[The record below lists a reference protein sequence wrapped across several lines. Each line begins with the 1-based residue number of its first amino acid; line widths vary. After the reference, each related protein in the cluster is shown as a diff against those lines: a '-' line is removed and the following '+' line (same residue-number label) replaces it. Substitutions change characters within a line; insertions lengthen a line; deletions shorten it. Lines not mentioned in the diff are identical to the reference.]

1 LINNTIPFDQKNNN
15 KINMIATRIFDILEE
30 QKKYPKPDIFA
41 NRVGEG
47 WNKFSTQDYYDISH
61 FVAYSLLEMGLQKGD
76 KVATIMNNRA
86 EWNFMDMGITLA
98 NMVHVPI
105 YATLNENEYKF
116 ILNHC
121 DCKIVVMGIEAI
133 FKRVE
138 PVLQEVEQKLE
149 IFTIDQIEGIRNYR
163 EIIDLGK
170 TYADKWHDVVEGN
183 KKNIATEEIATII
196 YTSGTTG
203 NQKGVMLSHK
213 NLCSNFMPLT
223 DMQLL
228 NHTNKLL
235 SFLPLCHVYERTV
248 CYHYQFLGASY
259 YYAGGLGTIAKDI
272 HDMKA
277 DGFCAVPRVLEMMFD
292 KLYSVGKDFKGI
304 KRMLYFWAFKLATK
318 YDNYN
323 KNWFYLMKVK
333 IADQLVYSK
342 WREKMSGK
350 EMTVVSGGSA
360 IQERIVR
367 LFTAAQIRVFEG
379 YGLTETA
386 PVIAVNNPKKRILMP
401 GTVGEILPGIEFKL
415 ADDGEILT
423 KGNCLMM
430 GYYKDPEYTKQ
441 VIDDEGWFHTGDIGA
456 MVEER
461 FLKITDRKK
470 EIFKLSLGKY
480 IAPQLIEN
488 KLKESSFFSN
498 VMVIGE
504 NEKFASAIIVP
515 NMNALHFWCAKH
527 RVHFHN
533 NLEMITLPEVTKR
546 LQKEVDKINIQLSEH
561 EQIKRFRLVADEWS
575 PVTGELSQTLKL
587 KRAVIYKKYYAL
599 CREIYNYDL
608 KV

>member
-1 LINNTIPFDQKNNN
+1 
-15 KINMIATRIFDILEE
+15 MIATRIFDILEE
-30 QKKYPKPDIFA
+30 QKKYPKPDMLA
-41 NRVGEG
+41 NRHGEE
-47 WNKFSTQDYYDISH
+47 WHKFSTQEYYDNAHTI
-61 FVAYSLLEMGLQKGD
+61 AYALLEMGFQKGD
-76 KVATIMNNRA
+76 KIATIMNNRA

-121 DCKIVVMGIEAI
+121 DCKIVVIGIEAI
-133 FKRVE
+133 YKRVE
-138 PVLQEVEQKLE
+138 HILPEIEQNPE
-149 IFTIDQIEGIRNYR
+149 IFTIDVVEGRRNYK

-170 TYADKWHDVVEGN
+170 AYSAKWHGTIEEN
-183 KKNIATEEIATII
+183 KKNISTEELATII

-213 NLCSNFMPLT
+213 NICNNFMPLI
-223 DMQLL
+223 DLQVL
-228 NHTNKLL
+228 NHNHKLL

-248 CYHYQFLGASY
+248 SYHYQFLGASY
-259 YYAGGLGTIAKDI
+259 YYAGGLGTIAKDL

-277 DGFCAVPRVLEMMFD
+277 DGFCSVPRVLEMMFD
-292 KLYSVGKDFKGI
+292 KLYSVGKDLKGI
-304 KRMLYFWAFKLATK
+304 KRILYFWAFKLATK

-323 KNWFYLMKVK
+323 KNWFYLMKIK
-333 IADQLVYSK
+333 IADKLIYSK
-342 WREKMSGK
+342 WRAKLSGK

-367 LFTAAQIRVFEG
+367 LFSAAQIRVFEG

-423 KGNCLMM
+423 KGNSLMM

-456 MVEER
+456 MVEGR

-488 KLKESSFFSN
+488 KLKASTFINN

-504 NEKFASAIIVP
+504 NEKFASAILVP
-515 NMNALHFWCAKH
+515 DMNALHFWCAKH
-527 RVHFHN
+527 RVHFQN
-533 NLEMITLPEVTKR
+533 NKEMITLPAVVKR
-546 LQKEVDKINIQLSEH
+546 VQKEVDKINAQLSEH

-587 KRAVIYKKYYAL
+587 KRAVLYKKYDAL
-599 CREIYNYDL
+599 CREIYNYEH
-608 KV
+608 KI

>member
-1 LINNTIPFDQKNNN
+1 
-15 KINMIATRIFDILEE
+15 MAATRIFDILEE
-30 QKKYPKPDIFA
+30 QKKYPKPDILA
-41 NRVGEG
+41 NRYGDD
-47 WNKFSTQDYYDISH
+47 WRKFSTQEYYDTAHTI
-61 FVAYSLLEMGLQKGD
+61 AYALLEMGLQKGD
-76 KVATIMNNRA
+76 KIATILNNRA

-98 NMVHVPI
+98 NMVHVPV
-105 YATLNENEYKF
+105 YATLNENEYKY
-116 ILNHC
+116 ILSHC
-121 DCKIVVMGIEAI
+121 DCKVVLVGIEAI
-133 FKRVE
+133 YKRVE
-138 PVLQEVEQKLE
+138 PIINEVVQKPEL
-149 IFTIDQIEGIRNYR
+149 FTIDVIEGRRNYK
-163 EIIDLGK
+163 ELIDLG
-170 TYADKWHDVVEGN
+170 TLYASKWYDKIEEN
-183 KKNIATEEIATII
+183 KKTISTEELATII

-213 NLCSNFMPLT
+213 NVCNNFMPLV

-228 NHTNKLL
+228 NHNHKLL

-248 CYHYQFLGASY
+248 MYHYQFLGASY
-259 YYAGGLGTIAKDI
+259 YYAGGLGAIAKDI

-292 KLYSVGKDFKGI
+292 KLYSAGKDLKGI
-304 KRMLYFWAFKLATK
+304 KRMLYFWAFFLATK

-323 KNWFYLMKVK
+323 KNWFYLLKIK
-333 IADQLVYSK
+333 IADALVYSK

-360 IQERIVR
+360 IQERIIR
-367 LFTAAQIRVFEG
+367 LFTAAQLCVYEG

-386 PVIAVNNPKKRILMP
+386 PVIAVNNPKKRILKP
-401 GTVGEILPGIEFKL
+401 GTVGEIMPGIEFKL
-415 ADDGEILT
+415 ANDGEILT
-423 KGNCLMM
+423 KGVCLMM

-441 VIDDEGWFHTGDIGA
+441 VIDEEGWFHTGDIGT
-456 MVEER
+456 MVDDK

-488 KLKESSFFSN
+488 KLKESSFIN
-498 VMVIGE
+498 NAMVIGE

-515 NMNALHFWCAKH
+515 SMNALHYWCAKH
-527 RVHFHN
+527 RVQFN
-533 NLEMITLPEVTKR
+533 NNIEMVTLPEVNKR
-546 LQKEVDKINIQLSEH
+546 IQKEVDKINAQLSEH

-575 PVTGELSQTLKL
+575 PLTGELSLTLKL
-587 KRAVIYKKYYAL
+587 KRAVIYKKYDAL

>member
-1 LINNTIPFDQKNNN
+1 MK
-15 KINMIATRIFDILEE
+15 ATRIFDILEE
-30 QKKYPKPDIFA
+30 QKKYPKPDMLA
-41 NRVGEG
+41 NRVGDD
-47 WNKFSTQDYYDISH
+47 WRRFSTQEYYDTAHTI
-61 FVAYSLLEMGLQKGD
+61 AYALLEMGLQKGD
-76 KVATIMNNRA
+76 KVATIMFNRA

-98 NMVHVPI
+98 NLVHVPI
-105 YATLNENEYKF
+105 YATLNENEYKY
-116 ILNHC
+116 ILGHC
-121 DCKIVVMGIEAI
+121 DCKVVVVGIEAI
-133 FKRVE
+133 FRRIE
-138 PVLQEVEQKLE
+138 PIIHLVEQKPE
-149 IFTIDQIEGIRNYR
+149 VFTIDNIEGKRNYQ
-163 EIIDLGK
+163 ELVDLGNAYK
-170 TYADKWHDVVEGN
+170 SKWYDKVEEN
-183 KKNIATEEIATII
+183 KKTITTEEIATII

-203 NQKGVMLSHK
+203 NQKGVMLSHQ
-213 NLCSNFMPLT
+213 NICTNFTDLL

-228 NHTNKLL
+228 NHNHKLL

-248 CYHYQFLGASY
+248 MYHYQFLGASY

-292 KLYSVGKDFKGI
+292 KLYSVGKDLKGI

-318 YDNYN
+318 FDNEN

-333 IADQLVYSK
+333 LADKLVYSK

-367 LFTAAQIRVFEG
+367 LFTAAQIQVFEG
-379 YGLTETA
+379 YGLTETS
-386 PVIAVNNPKKRILMP
+386 PVIAVNNPAKKILKP
-401 GTVGEILPGIEFKL
+401 GTVGEIMPSIEFKL
-415 ADDGEILT
+415 APDGEILT
-423 KGNCLMM
+423 KGKCLML

-441 VIDDEGWFHTGDIGA
+441 VIDEDGWFHTGDIGK
-456 MVEER
+456 MVDGR

-480 IAPQLIEN
+480 VAPQLIEN
-488 KLKESSFFSN
+488 KLKESTFINN

-515 NMNALHFWCAKH
+515 DMNALHFWCAKH
-527 RVHFHN
+527 RVHFQN
-533 NLEMITLPEVTKR
+533 NIEMIQLPEVVKR
-546 LQKEVDKINIQLSEH
+546 VQREVDKINAQLSEH
-561 EQIKRFRLVADEWS
+561 EQIKRFRMVADEWS
-575 PVTGELSQTLKL
+575 PSTGELSLTLKL
-587 KRAVIYKKYYAL
+587 KRAVIYKKYNTL
-599 CREIYNYDL
+599 CKEIYHYDM

>member
-1 LINNTIPFDQKNNN
+1 MTP
-15 KINMIATRIFDILEE
+15 TRIFDILEE

-41 NRVGEG
+41 NRTGDT
-47 WNKFSTQDYYDISH
+47 WRKFSTQDYYDIAH
-61 FVAYSLLEMGLQKGD
+61 TIAYALLEMGLQKGD

-86 EWNFMDMGITLA
+86 EWNFMDMGIMLA

-105 YATLNENEYKF
+105 YATLNEKEYKH

-121 DCKIVVMGIEAI
+121 DCKIVVTGVEAI
-133 FKRVE
+133 YKKVE
-138 PVLQEVEQKLE
+138 PILHEVEQKPE
-149 IFTIDQIEGIRNYR
+149 VFTIDVIEGKRNYQ

-170 TYADKWHDVVEGN
+170 TSASKWYDKVEEN
-183 KKNIATEEIATII
+183 KKTISTEELATII

-213 NLCSNFMPLT
+213 NLCNNFMPLT
-223 DMQLL
+223 EMQTLDH
-228 NHTNKLL
+228 NAKLL

-277 DGFCAVPRVLEMMFD
+277 DGFCSVPRVLEMMFD
-292 KLYSVGKDFKGI
+292 KLYSVGKDLKGI
-304 KRMLYFWAFKLATK
+304 KRMLYFWAFRVATK

-323 KNWFYLMKVK
+323 KNWFYLLKIK

-342 WREKMSGK
+342 WRAKMSGK
-350 EMTVVSGGSA
+350 EMIVVSGGSA
-360 IQERIVR
+360 IQARIIR
-367 LFTAAQIRVFEG
+367 LFTAAQVRVYEG
-379 YGLTETA
+379 YGLTETS
-386 PVIAVNNPKKRILMP
+386 PVIAVNNPKKRILKP
-401 GTVGEILPGIEFKL
+401 GTVGEIMPGIEFKL

-423 KGNCLMM
+423 KGHCLMM

-441 VIDDEGWFHTGDIGA
+441 VIDEDGWFHTGDIGT
-456 MVEER
+456 MVEGK
-461 FLKITDRKK
+461 FLQITDRKK

-480 IAPQLIEN
+480 IAPQMIEN
-488 KLKESSFFSN
+488 KLKESTFINN

-515 NMNALHFWCAKH
+515 DMNALHFWCAKH
-527 RVHFHN
+527 RVHFEN
-533 NLEMITLPEVTKR
+533 NKEMITLPEVLKR
-546 LQKEVDKINIQLSEH
+546 IQREVDKINAQLSEH
-561 EQIKRFRLVADEWS
+561 EQIKRFRLIADEWS
-575 PVTGELSQTLKL
+575 PMSGELSQTLKL
-587 KRAVIYKKYYAL
+587 KRAVIYRKYDAL

>member
-1 LINNTIPFDQKNNN
+1 
-15 KINMIATRIFDILEE
+15 MVATRIFDILEE
-30 QKKYPKPDIFA
+30 QKKYPKPDILA
-41 NRVGEG
+41 NRKGES
-47 WNKFSTQDYYDISH
+47 WRTFSTQDYYNISH
-61 FVAYSLLEMGLQKGD
+61 TIAYALLEMGLQKGD
-76 KVATIMNNRA
+76 KIATIMFNRA

-98 NMVHVPI
+98 NMVHVPV
-105 YATLNENEYKF
+105 YATLNENEYKH

-121 DCKIVVMGIEAI
+121 DCKVVVIGVEAI
-133 FKRVE
+133 YKRVE
-138 PVLQEVEQKLE
+138 PILNDIVQKPE
-149 IFTIDQIEGIRNYR
+149 IFTIDKVEGRRNYQ
-163 EIIDLGK
+163 ELIDLGK
-170 TYADKWHDVVEGN
+170 VYASKWFDKIEEN
-183 KKNIATEEIATII
+183 KKTISTEEFATII
-196 YTSGTTG
+196 YTSGTAG

-213 NLCSNFMPLT
+213 NLCHNFMPLT

-228 NHTNKLL
+228 NHTHKLL

-248 CYHYQFLGASY
+248 SYHYQFLGASY

-292 KLYSVGKDFKGI
+292 KLYSAGKDFKGF
-304 KRMLYFWAFKLATK
+304 KKLLYFWAFRLATK

-323 KNWFYLMKVK
+323 HNWFYLLK
-333 IADQLVYSK
+333 IKLADKLIYSK
-342 WREKMSGK
+342 WREKLSGK

-360 IQERIVR
+360 IQERIIR
-367 LFTAAQIRVFEG
+367 LFTAAQIRVYEG
-379 YGLTETA
+379 YGLTETS
-386 PVIAVNNPKKRILMP
+386 PVIAVNNPKKRILKP

-415 ADDGEILT
+415 DDDGEILT
-423 KGNCLMM
+423 KGNCLMI

-441 VIDDEGWFHTGDIGA
+441 VIDDEGWFHTGDIGTLIDD
-456 MVEER
+456 R

-488 KLKESSFFSN
+488 KLKESTFINN

-515 NMNALHFWCAKH
+515 DMNALHFWCAKH

-533 NLEMITLPEVTKR
+533 NIEMILLPDVIKR
-546 LQKEVDKINIQLSEH
+546 VQKEVDKINAQLSEH

-575 PVTGELSQTLKL
+575 PMTGELSQTLKL
-587 KRAVIYKKYYAL
+587 KRAVIYRKYDAL

>member
-1 LINNTIPFDQKNNN
+1 
-15 KINMIATRIFDILEE
+15 MIATRIFDILEE
-30 QKKYPKPDIFA
+30 QKKYSKPDMLA
-41 NRVGEG
+41 NRMGDE
-47 WNKFSTQDYYDISH
+47 WHKFSTQDCYDTAHTI
-61 FVAYSLLEMGLQKGD
+61 AYALLEMDFKKGD
-76 KVATIMNNRA
+76 KIATIMNNRA

-105 YATLNENEYKF
+105 YATLNENEYKY

-121 DCKIVVMGIEAI
+121 DCKMVVMGVEAI
-133 FKRVE
+133 YRRIE
-138 PVLQEVEQKLE
+138 PILNEVIQHPE
-149 IFTIDQIEGIRNYR
+149 IFTIDIIEGKRNYK

-170 TYADKWHDVVEGN
+170 EYAAKWHETIEDN
-183 KKNIATEEIATII
+183 KKNISTEELATII

-213 NLCSNFMPLT
+213 NLCNNFMPLI

-228 NHTNKLL
+228 NHNHKLL

-248 CYHYQFLGASY
+248 SYHYQFLGASY

-277 DGFCAVPRVLEMMFD
+277 DGFCSVPRVLEMMFD

-304 KRMLYFWAFKLATK
+304 KRMLYFWAFRLATK

-323 KNWFYLMKVK
+323 KNWFYLMKIK
-333 IADQLVYSK
+333 FADKLIYSK
-342 WREKMSGK
+342 WRAKLSGK

-367 LFTAAQIRVFEG
+367 LFSAAQIRVFEG

-386 PVIAVNNPKKRILMP
+386 PVIAVNNPKKRILKP

-415 ADDGEILT
+415 AEDGEILT

-441 VIDDEGWFHTGDIGA
+441 VIDEEGWFHTGDIGA
-456 MVEER
+456 IVEGR

-488 KLKESSFFSN
+488 KLKESTFINN

-515 NMNALHFWCAKH
+515 DMNALHFWCAKH
-527 RVHFHN
+527 RVHFQN
-533 NLEMITLPEVTKR
+533 NKEMITLPEVIKR
-546 LQKEVDKINIQLSEH
+546 VQREVVKINSQLSEH
-561 EQIKRFRLVADEWS
+561 EQIKRFRLTADEWA
-575 PVTGELSQTLKL
+575 PMTGELSQTLKL
-587 KRAVIYKKYYAL
+587 KRAVIYKKYDAL
-599 CREIYNYDL
+599 CREIYNYEH
-608 KV
+608 KI

>member
-1 LINNTIPFDQKNNN
+1 
-15 KINMIATRIFDILEE
+15 MAATRIFDILEE
-30 QKKYPKPDIFA
+30 QKKYPKSDIFA
-41 NRVGEG
+41 NRLGDE
-47 WNKFSTQDYYDISH
+47 WRTFSTQFYYEISH
-61 FVAYSLLEMGLQKGD
+61 TIAYALLEMGLQKGD
-76 KVATIMNNRA
+76 KISTIMNNRA

-105 YATLNENEYKF
+105 YSTLNENEYQY

-121 DCKIVVMGIEAI
+121 DCKIVVIGIEAI
-133 FKRVE
+133 YKRVE
-138 PVLQEVEQKLE
+138 PILNIVAQKPE
-149 IFTIDQIEGIRNYR
+149 IFTIDVIENRR
-163 EIIDLGK
+163 SFQEIIDLGK
-170 TYADKWHDVVEGN
+170 LFASKWYDTVEEN
-183 KKNIATEEIATII
+183 KRNISTEEIATII

-223 DMQLL
+223 NLQLL
-228 NHTNKLL
+228 NHTHKLL

-248 CYHYQFLGASY
+248 MYHYQFLGASY
-259 YYAGGLGTIAKDI
+259 YYAGGVGTIAKDI

-292 KLYSVGKDFKGI
+292 KLYSVGKDLKGI
-304 KRMLYFWAFKLATK
+304 KRILYFWAFKLATK
-318 YDNYN
+318 FDNYN
-323 KNWFYLMKVK
+323 TNPFYLLKIK
-333 IADQLVYSK
+333 IADKLIYSK

-360 IQERIVR
+360 IQERIIR
-367 LFTAAQIRVFEG
+367 LFTAAQIRVYEG
-379 YGLTETA
+379 YGLTETS
-386 PVIAVNNPKKRILMP
+386 PVIAVNNPKKRILKP
-401 GTVGEILPGIEFKL
+401 GTVGEILNGIEFKL

-441 VIDDEGWFHTGDIGA
+441 VIDEEGWFHTGDIGA
-456 MVEER
+456 LVESR

-488 KLKESSFFSN
+488 KLKESSFISN

-504 NEKFASAIIVP
+504 NEKFTSAIIVP

-533 NLEMITLPEVTKR
+533 NIEMISIPEVTKR
-546 LQKEVDKINIQLSEH
+546 VQKEVDRINSQLSEH

-575 PVTGELSQTLKL
+575 PMSGELSQTLKL
-587 KRAVIYKKYYAL
+587 KRAVIYKKYDAL

>member
-1 LINNTIPFDQKNNN
+1 
-15 KINMIATRIFDILEE
+15 MIATRIFDILEE
-30 QKKYPKPDIFA
+30 QKKYPKPDILA
-41 NRVGEG
+41 NRLGDD
-47 WNKFSTQDYYDISH
+47 WRRFSTQEYYDTAHTI
-61 FVAYSLLEMGLQKGD
+61 AYALLEMGLQKGD
-76 KVATIMNNRA
+76 KIATIMFNRA

-98 NMVHVPI
+98 NMVHVPV
-105 YATLNENEYKF
+105 YATLNENEYKY

-121 DCKIVVMGIEAI
+121 DCKVIVIGIEAI
-133 FKRVE
+133 YKRVA
-138 PVLQEVEQKLE
+138 PVLNEIVQKPEL
-149 IFTIDQIEGIRNYR
+149 FTIDKIEGRRNYQ
-163 EIIDLGK
+163 ELIDLGK
-170 TYADKWHDVVEGN
+170 AYSSKWFAHVEEN
-183 KKNIATEEIATII
+183 KKIISTEEIASIL

-213 NLCSNFMPLT
+213 NLCSNFMPLIG
-223 DMQLL
+223 MQLL
-228 NHTNKLL
+228 NHTHKML

-248 CYHYQFLGASY
+248 MYHYQHMGLSY

-292 KLYSVGKDFKGI
+292 KLYSVGKDLKGI
-304 KRMLYFWAFKLATK
+304 KRMLYFWAFKLGTK

-323 KNWFYLMKVK
+323 QNWFYLLKVK
-333 IADQLVYSK
+333 IADKLIYSK

-360 IQERIVR
+360 IQERIIR
-367 LFTAAQIRVFEG
+367 LFTAAQIRVYEG
-379 YGLTETA
+379 YGLTETS
-386 PVIAVNNPKKRILMP
+386 PVIAVNNPKKRILKP

-441 VIDDEGWFHTGDIGA
+441 VIDEEGWFHTGDIGT
-456 MVEER
+456 MLEGR

-488 KLKESSFFSN
+488 KLKESSFINN

-515 NMNALHFWCAKH
+515 DMNALHFWCAKH

-533 NLEMITLPEVTKR
+533 HNEMINLPEVNKR
-546 LQKEVDKINIQLSEH
+546 MQREVDKINAQLSEH
-561 EQIKRFRLVADEWS
+561 EQIKRFRMVADEWS
-575 PVTGELSQTLKL
+575 PATGELSLTLKL
-587 KRAVIYKKYYAL
+587 KRAVIYKKYDAL
-599 CREIYNYDL
+599 CREIYHYDL

>member
-1 LINNTIPFDQKNNN
+1 
-15 KINMIATRIFDILEE
+15 
-30 QKKYPKPDIFA
+30 
-41 NRVGEG
+41 
-47 WNKFSTQDYYDISH
+47 
-61 FVAYSLLEMGLQKGD
+61 
-76 KVATIMNNRA
+76 
-86 EWNFMDMGITLA
+86 MDMGITLA
-98 NMVHVPI
+98 NMVHVPV
-105 YATLNENEYKF
+105 YATLNENEYKY

-121 DCKIVVMGIEAI
+121 DCKMVVMGIETI
-133 FKRVE
+133 YKRVE
-138 PVLQEVEQKLE
+138 PIIDEIVQKPE
-149 IFTIDQIEGIRNYR
+149 IFTIDKIEGKRNYQ
-163 EIIDLGK
+163 EIIDIGK
-170 TYADKWHDVVEGN
+170 ANSSKWFEQVEEN
-183 KKNIATEEIATII
+183 KKNISTEELATII

-213 NLCSNFMPLT
+213 NVCNNFMPLT
-223 DMQLL
+223 EMQ
-228 NHTNKLL
+228 NIDHTGKLL

-248 CYHYQFLGASY
+248 SYHYQFLGASY
-259 YYAGGLGTIAKDI
+259 YYAGGLSTIAKDI

-292 KLYSVGKDFKGI
+292 KLYSVGKDLKGI
-304 KRMLYFWAFKLATK
+304 KRMLYFWAFRLATT
-318 YDNYN
+318 YDYYN
-323 KNWFYLMKVK
+323 KNWFYLLK
-333 IADQLVYSK
+333 IKLADQLVYSK

-360 IQERIVR
+360 IQERIIR
-367 LFTAAQIRVFEG
+367 LFSAAQIRVYEG

-386 PVIAVNNPKKRILMP
+386 PVIAVNNPRKRILKP

-423 KGNCLMM
+423 KGHCLMM

-441 VIDDEGWFHTGDIGA
+441 VIDEEGWFHTGDIGA
-456 MVEER
+456 MVDER

-480 IAPQLIEN
+480 IAPQMIEN
-488 KLKESSFFSN
+488 KMKESTFISN

-527 RVHFHN
+527 RVHFEN
-533 NLEMITLPEVTKR
+533 NIEMIANQEVNKR
-546 LQKEVDKINIQLSEH
+546 IQREVDKINAQLSEH
-561 EQIKRFRLVADEWS
+561 EQIKRFRLVVDEWS
-575 PVTGELSQTLKL
+575 PATGELSLTLKL
-587 KRAVIYKKYYAL
+587 KRAVIYKKYNAL
-599 CREIYNYDL
+599 CREIYNYNL

>member
-1 LINNTIPFDQKNNN
+1 
-15 KINMIATRIFDILEE
+15 MAATRIFDILEE
-30 QKKYPKPDIFA
+30 QKKYPKPDMFA
-41 NRVGEG
+41 NRMGDT
-47 WNKFSTQDYYDISH
+47 WRKFSTQDYYDISH
-61 FVAYSLLEMGLQKGD
+61 TIAYALLEMGLQKGD
-76 KVATIMNNRA
+76 KIATIMNNRA

-105 YATLNENEYKF
+105 YATLNEKEYKY

-121 DCKIVVMGIEAI
+121 DCKIVVIGIEAI
-133 FKRVE
+133 YKRVE
-138 PVLQEVEQKLE
+138 PILHEVEQKPE
-149 IFTIDQIEGIRNYR
+149 VFTIDVIEGRRNYQ

-170 TYADKWHDVVEGN
+170 AYASKWHDTVEEN
-183 KKNIATEEIATII
+183 KKNISTEEMATII

-213 NLCSNFMPLT
+213 NLCFNFMALT
-223 DMQLL
+223 KMQLL

-248 CYHYQFLGASY
+248 GYHYQFLGASY
-259 YYAGGLGTIAKDI
+259 YYAGSLGTIAKDI

-292 KLYSVGKDFKGI
+292 KLYSAGKDLKGI
-304 KRMLYFWAFKLATK
+304 KRMLYFWAFRLATK
-318 YDNYN
+318 YDNYD
-323 KNWFYLMKVK
+323 KSWFYSLKMK
-333 IADQLVYSK
+333 IADKLIYSK

-350 EMTVVSGGSA
+350 EMIVVSGGSA

-367 LFTAAQIRVFEG
+367 LFTAAQLRVFEG

-386 PVIAVNNPKKRILMP
+386 PVIAVNNPKKRILKP
-401 GTVGEILPGIEFKL
+401 GTVGEVVPGIDFKL

-423 KGNCLMM
+423 KGNCLMI

-441 VIDDEGWFHTGDIGA
+441 VIDEEGWFHTGDIGE

-480 IAPQLIEN
+480 VAPQLIEN
-488 KLKESSFFSN
+488 KLKESSFISN
-498 VMVIGE
+498 GMIIGE

-527 RVHFHN
+527 RVHFEN
-533 NLEMITLPEVTKR
+533 NMEMITLPDVVKR
-546 LQKEVDKINIQLSEH
+546 IQREVDKINAQLSEH
-561 EQIKRFRLVADEWS
+561 EQIKRFRMVTDEWS
-575 PVTGELSQTLKL
+575 PMTGELSQTLKL
-587 KRAVIYKKYYAL
+587 KRAVIYKKYDAL
-599 CREIYNYDL
+599 CREIYNHDL

>member
-1 LINNTIPFDQKNNN
+1 
-15 KINMIATRIFDILEE
+15 MIATRIFDILEE
-30 QKKYPKPDIFA
+30 QKKYPKPDILA
-41 NRVGEG
+41 NRAGEG
-47 WNKFSTQDYYDISH
+47 WRKFSTQEYYDTAHQI
-61 FVAYSLLEMGLQKGD
+61 AYALLEMGLQKGD
-76 KVATIMNNRA
+76 KIATIMFNRA

-98 NMVHVPI
+98 NLVHVPV
-105 YATLNENEYKF
+105 YATLSENEYKY

-121 DCKIVVMGIEAI
+121 DCKVIVIGIEAI
-133 FKRVE
+133 YKRVAPILNE
-138 PVLQEVEQKLE
+138 ITQKPEL
-149 IFTIDQIEGIRNYR
+149 FTIDKIEGRRNYQ
-163 EIIDLGK
+163 ELIDMGK
-170 TYADKWHDVVEGN
+170 AYSSKWYEKVEEN
-183 KKNIATEEIATII
+183 KKTISTEEIASIL

-213 NLCSNFMPLT
+213 NLCCNFMPLIG
-223 DMQLL
+223 MQLL
-228 NHTNKLL
+228 NHTHKML

-248 CYHYQFLGASY
+248 MYHYQHMGLSY

-292 KLYSVGKDFKGI
+292 KLYSVGKDLKGI
-304 KRMLYFWAFKLATK
+304 KRMLYFWAFKLGTK

-323 KNWFYLMKVK
+323 KNWFYLLKIK
-333 IADQLVYSK
+333 IADKLIYSK

-360 IQERIVR
+360 IQERIIR
-367 LFTAAQIRVFEG
+367 LFTAAQIRVYEG
-379 YGLTETA
+379 YGLTETS
-386 PVIAVNNPKKRILMP
+386 PVIAVNNPKKRILKP

-441 VIDDEGWFHTGDIGA
+441 VIDEEGWFHTGDIGT
-456 MVEER
+456 MVEGR

-488 KLKESSFFSN
+488 KLKESTFISN

-515 NMNALHFWCAKH
+515 DMNALHYWCAKH
-527 RVHFHN
+527 RVRFEN
-533 NLEMITLPEVTKR
+533 NTEMINLPEVVKR
-546 LQKEVDKINIQLSEH
+546 VQKEVDKINAQLSEH
-561 EQIKRFRLVADEWS
+561 EQIKRFRMVADEWN
-575 PVTGELSQTLKL
+575 PTTGELSLTLKL
-587 KRAVIYKKYYAL
+587 KRAVIYKKYDAL
-599 CREIYNYDL
+599 CREIYHYDL

>member
-1 LINNTIPFDQKNNN
+1 
-15 KINMIATRIFDILEE
+15 MIATRIFDILEE
-30 QKKYPKPDIFA
+30 QKKYPKPDILA
-41 NRVGEG
+41 NRIGDE
-47 WNKFSTQDYYDISH
+47 WHKFSTQDYYDTAHTI
-61 FVAYSLLEMGLQKGD
+61 ACALLEMGFQKGD
-76 KVATIMNNRA
+76 KIATIMNNRA

-105 YATLNENEYKF
+105 YATLNENEYKY

-121 DCKIVVMGIEAI
+121 DCKMVVMGVEAI
-133 FKRVE
+133 YRRVE
-138 PVLQEVEQKLE
+138 PILNEVTQHPE
-149 IFTIDQIEGIRNYR
+149 IFTIDIIEGKRNYK

-170 TYADKWHDVVEGN
+170 VYFAKWHNTIEEN
-183 KKNIATEEIATII
+183 KKSISTEELATII

-213 NLCSNFMPLT
+213 NLCNNFMPLI

-228 NHTNKLL
+228 NHNHKLL

-248 CYHYQFLGASY
+248 SYHYQFLGASY

-277 DGFCAVPRVLEMMFD
+277 DGFCSVPRVLEMMFD

-304 KRMLYFWAFKLATK
+304 KRMLYFWAFRLATK

-323 KNWFYLMKVK
+323 KNWFYLMKIK
-333 IADQLVYSK
+333 LADKLIYSK
-342 WREKMSGK
+342 WRAKLSGK

-386 PVIAVNNPKKRILMP
+386 PVIAVNNPKKRILKP

-415 ADDGEILT
+415 AEDGEILT

-441 VIDDEGWFHTGDIGA
+441 VIDAEGWFHTGDIGA
-456 MVEER
+456 MVEGR

-488 KLKESSFFSN
+488 KLKESTFINN

-515 NMNALHFWCAKH
+515 DMNALHFWCAKH
-527 RVHFHN
+527 RVHFQN
-533 NLEMITLPEVTKR
+533 NKEMITLPDVIKR
-546 LQKEVDKINIQLSEH
+546 VQREVDKINAHLSEH
-561 EQIKRFRLVADEWS
+561 EQIKRFRLIADEWT
-575 PVTGELSQTLKL
+575 PMTGELSQTLKL
-587 KRAVIYKKYYAL
+587 KRAVIYKKYDAL
-599 CREIYNYDL
+599 CREIYNYDR
-608 KV
+608 VNH

>member
-1 LINNTIPFDQKNNN
+1 
-15 KINMIATRIFDILEE
+15 MRATRIFDILEE
-30 QKKYPKPDIFA
+30 QKKYPKSDILA
-41 NRVGEG
+41 NRSGDD
-47 WNKFSTQDYYDISH
+47 WRRFSTQDYYDTAHTIA
-61 FVAYSLLEMGLQKGD
+61 FALLEMGLQKGD
-76 KVATIMNNRA
+76 KIATIMFNRA

-98 NMVHVPI
+98 NMVHVPV
-105 YATLNENEYKF
+105 YATLNENEYKY

-121 DCKIVVMGIEAI
+121 DCKVIVIGIETI
-133 FKRVE
+133 YKRVAPILNE
-138 PVLQEVEQKLE
+138 IVQKPEV
-149 IFTIDQIEGIRNYR
+149 FTIDMIEGMRNYQ

-170 TYADKWHDVVEGN
+170 AYASKWNAKVEEN
-183 KKNIATEEIATII
+183 KKTISTEEIASIL

-213 NLCSNFMPLT
+213 NLCNNFMPLI

-228 NHTNKLL
+228 NNTQKML

-248 CYHYQFLGASY
+248 MYHYQFMGLSY

-292 KLYSVGKDFKGI
+292 KLYSVGKDLKGI
-304 KRMLYFWAFKLATK
+304 KRLLYFWAFKLGTN

-323 KNWFYLMKVK
+323 KNWFYLLKIK
-333 IADQLVYSK
+333 IADKLIYSK

-360 IQERIVR
+360 IQERIIR
-367 LFTAAQIRVFEG
+367 LFTAAQIRVYEG
-379 YGLTETA
+379 YGLTETS
-386 PVIAVNNPKKRILMP
+386 PVIAVNNPKKRILKP

-441 VIDDEGWFHTGDIGA
+441 VIDDEGWFHTGDIGT
-456 MVEER
+456 MIEGR

-488 KLKESSFFSN
+488 KLKESTFINN

-515 NMNALHFWCAKH
+515 DMNALHFWCAKH
-527 RVHFHN
+527 RVHFEN
-533 NLEMITLPEVTKR
+533 NFEMINLPEVNKR
-546 LQKEVDKINIQLSEH
+546 MQKEVDKINAQLSEH
-561 EQIKRFRLVADEWS
+561 EQIKRFRMVADEWS
-575 PVTGELSQTLKL
+575 PATGELSLTLKL
-587 KRAVIYKKYYAL
+587 KRAVIYKKYDAL
-599 CREIYNYDL
+599 CREIYHYDL

>member
-1 LINNTIPFDQKNNN
+1 
-15 KINMIATRIFDILEE
+15 MIATRIFDILEE
-30 QKKYPKPDIFA
+30 QKKYPKPDILA
-41 NRVGEG
+41 NRAGED
-47 WNKFSTQDYYDISH
+47 WRRFSTQEYYDTAHQI
-61 FVAYSLLEMGLQKGD
+61 AYALLEMGLQKGD
-76 KVATIMNNRA
+76 KIATIMFNRA

-98 NMVHVPI
+98 NMVHVPV
-105 YATLNENEYKF
+105 YATLSENEYKY

-121 DCKIVVMGIEAI
+121 DCKVIVIGIEAI
-133 FKRVE
+133 YKRVA
-138 PVLQEVEQKLE
+138 PILNDIVQKPEL
-149 IFTIDQIEGIRNYR
+149 FTIDNIEGRRNYQ
-163 EIIDLGK
+163 ELIDLGK
-170 TYADKWHDVVEGN
+170 AYSSKWFAQVEEN
-183 KKNIATEEIATII
+183 KKTISTEEIASIL

-213 NLCSNFMPLT
+213 NLCNNFMPLIG
-223 DMQLL
+223 MQLL
-228 NHTNKLL
+228 NHTHKML

-248 CYHYQFLGASY
+248 MYHYQHMGLSY

-292 KLYSVGKDFKGI
+292 KLYSVGKDLKGI
-304 KRMLYFWAFKLATK
+304 KRLLYFWAFKLGTK

-323 KNWFYLMKVK
+323 QNWFYLLKIK
-333 IADQLVYSK
+333 IADKLIYSK
-342 WREKMSGK
+342 WREKLSGK

-360 IQERIVR
+360 IQERIIR
-367 LFTAAQIRVFEG
+367 LFTAAQIRVYEG
-379 YGLTETA
+379 YGLTETS
-386 PVIAVNNPKKRILMP
+386 PVIAVNNPKKRILKP

-441 VIDDEGWFHTGDIGA
+441 VIDEEGWFHTGDIGT
-456 MVEER
+456 MVEGR

-488 KLKESSFFSN
+488 KLKESSFINN

-515 NMNALHFWCAKH
+515 DMNALHFWCAKH
-527 RVHFHN
+527 RVRFEN
-533 NLEMITLPEVTKR
+533 NNEMIHLPEVVKR
-546 LQKEVDKINIQLSEH
+546 VQKEVDKINAQLSEH
-561 EQIKRFRLVADEWS
+561 EQIKRFRMVADEWS
-575 PVTGELSQTLKL
+575 PATGELSLTLKL
-587 KRAVIYKKYYAL
+587 KRAVIYKKYDAL
-599 CREIYNYDL
+599 CREIYHYDL

>member
-1 LINNTIPFDQKNNN
+1 
-15 KINMIATRIFDILEE
+15 MAATRIFDILEE
-30 QKKYPKPDIFA
+30 QKRYLKPDILA
-41 NRVGEG
+41 NRAGDD
-47 WNKFSTQDYYDISH
+47 WRKFSTQEYYDIAH
-61 FVAYSLLEMGLQKGD
+61 AIAYALLEMGFQKGD
-76 KVATIMNNRA
+76 KIATIMNNRA

-105 YATLNENEYKF
+105 YATLNENEYKY

-121 DCKIVVMGIEAI
+121 DCKMIVMGIESI
-133 FKRVE
+133 YRRVE
-138 PVLQEVEQKLE
+138 PILHEIAQKPE
-149 IFTIDQIEGIRNYR
+149 IFTIDVIEGRRNYK
-163 EIIDLGK
+163 EFIDLGK
-170 TYADKWHDVVEGN
+170 NNASKWFAQIEEN
-183 KKNIATEEIATII
+183 KRTISTEELATII

-213 NLCSNFMPLT
+213 NICNNFMPLIG
-223 DMQLL
+223 MQLL
-228 NHTNKLL
+228 DHNAKFL

-248 CYHYQFLGASY
+248 MYHYQFMGASY

-272 HDMKA
+272 NDMKA

-292 KLYSVGKDFKGI
+292 KLYTVGKDLKGI
-304 KRMLYFWAFKLATK
+304 RRMLYFWAFNLGVK

-323 KNWFYLMKVK
+323 KNWFYLFKMKL
-333 IADQLVYSK
+333 ADKLIYSK

-360 IQERIVR
+360 IQERIIR
-367 LFTAAQIRVFEG
+367 LFTAAQIRVYEG

-386 PVIAVNNPKKRILMP
+386 PVIAVNNPKKRILKP
-401 GTVGEILPGIEFKL
+401 GTVGEILPGIEVKI
-415 ADDGEILT
+415 AEDGEILT
-423 KGNCLMM
+423 KGHCLMI

-456 MVEER
+456 IVEGR

-488 KLKESSFFSN
+488 KLKESIFISN

-515 NMNALHFWCAKH
+515 SVNALHYWCAKH
-527 RVHFHN
+527 RVPFQN
-533 NLEMITLPEVTKR
+533 NNDMVLLPAVNKR
-546 LQKEVDKINIQLSEH
+546 LQKEVDKINAQLSEH

-575 PVTGELSQTLKL
+575 PATGELSLTLKL
-587 KRAVIYKKYYAL
+587 KRAVIYKKYGAL

-608 KV
+608 KM

>member
-1 LINNTIPFDQKNNN
+1 
-15 KINMIATRIFDILEE
+15 MIATRIFDILEE

-41 NRVGEG
+41 NRMGDD
-47 WNKFSTQDYYDISH
+47 WLKFSTQDYYDTSH
-61 FVAYSLLEMGLQKGD
+61 TIAYALLEMGLQKGD
-76 KVATIMNNRA
+76 KIATIMNNRA

-98 NMVHVPI
+98 NMIHVPI
-105 YATLNENEYKF
+105 YATLNEKEYKY

-121 DCKIVVMGIEAI
+121 DCKIVVIGMESIY
-133 FKRVE
+133 KRVE
-138 PVLQEVEQKLE
+138 PILHEVEQKPE
-149 IFTIDQIEGIRNYR
+149 VFTIDEIEGQRNYR
-163 EIIDLGK
+163 EIIDLGI
-170 TYADKWHDVVEGN
+170 ACAAKWHDQVEEN
-183 KKNIATEEIATII
+183 KKNISTEEMATII

-213 NLCSNFMPLT
+213 NLCSNLMPLT
-223 DMQLL
+223 EMQLL
-228 NHTNKLL
+228 NHTSKLL

-259 YYAGGLGTIAKDI
+259 YYAGSLGTIAKDI

-304 KRMLYFWAFKLATK
+304 KRLLYFWAFRLATK

-323 KNWFYLMKVK
+323 KNWFYLLKIK
-333 IADQLVYSK
+333 IADKLIYSK
-342 WREKMSGK
+342 WREKLSGK

-423 KGNCLMM
+423 RGNCLMM

-441 VIDDEGWFHTGDIGA
+441 VIDEEGWFHTGDIGA
-456 MVEER
+456 IVEGR

-488 KLKESSFFSN
+488 KLKESSFISN

-533 NLEMITLPEVTKR
+533 NMEMITLPDVIKR
-546 LQKEVDKINIQLSEH
+546 VQREVDKINAQLSEH
-561 EQIKRFRLVADEWS
+561 EQIKRFRLIADEWS
-575 PVTGELSQTLKL
+575 PLTGELSQTLKL
-587 KRAVIYKKYYAL
+587 KRAVVYKKYDTL
-599 CREIYNYDL
+599 CREIYNYDS
-608 KV
+608 KVQ